1 MRTVWASDRP
11 ATPSAVIVDVVVV
24 VNIVDGGD
32 VRDPRIADVHVA
44 EITAA
49 HSVPR
54 DERLTKSQRAPAKA
68 SAESEAEVHT
78 PARAAKPGD

>member
-1 MRTVWASDRP
+1 M
-11 ATPSAVIVDVVVV
+11 IVDVVVV

-44 EITAA
+44 EITAT

-54 DERLTKSQRAPAKA
+54 DERFTVSKWAPAKA
-68 SAESEAEVHT
+68 STESEAEVHT
-78 PARAAKPGD
+78 PAWAAKPCD